1 MITVLTLSSF
11 TKKGRNDMEHWNSEQ
26 IKQVQSKSF
35 TDNGRYTLKDI
46 YDEDW
51 KEKLEFESEID
62 TGRPD
67 NDSEYREKLKQMF
80 EALFDYNYK
89 DVLVKDG
96 STYRIGE
103 DGRIFLKLLLRLYS
117 QVDGKRLRDGKYREI
132 DFQVRG
138 YLLYWATRFLKEREF
153 QGGDKTKS
161 VQELCEK
168 LKEKF
173 ELNDGTYKLMNSLY
187 EFTMM
192 VRDMVEDEELKPKH
206 ESIAR
211 RIDSFAAWVMADG
224 NI

>member
-1 MITVLTLSSF
+1 
-11 TKKGRNDMEHWNSEQ
+11 MEQWNSEQ
-26 IKQVQSKSF
+26 TEQVQSNNF
-35 TDNGRYTLKDI
+35 TDKGKYTLKDI
-46 YDEDW
+46 YDENW

-67 NDSEYREKLKQMF
+67 NDSEYRDKLNQMF
-80 EALFDYNYK
+80 KALFDCNYK

-103 DGRIFLKLLLRLYS
+103 DGRVFLKLLLRLYS
-117 QVDGKRLRDGKYREI
+117 QVDGKRLRDKKYREVE
-132 DFQVRG
+132 FQVRG
-138 YLLYWATRFLKEREF
+138 YLLYWATRFLEEREY
-153 QGGDKTKS
+153 QGGNKTKS

-192 VRDMVEDEELKPKH
+192 VRDIVEDEELKQEH
-206 ESIAR
+206 ENVAAM
-211 RIDSFAAWVMADG
+211 IDNFVRKKLG
-224 NI
+224 EL